1 MNEENLNEDLKQ
13 NNNIIV
19 TFGEL
24 ETDDNRNIKFPPEKA
39 GKKIIKSG
47 AEIWKEAS
55 DTITITANPNTA
67 EIIKKLRN
75 KLGNK
80 TSNKEDI
87 VH

>member
-1 MNEENLNEDLKQ
+1 MNEENLNEDL

-55 DTITITANPNTA
+55 DTITIKVNANTA
-67 EIIKKLRN
+67 EIIKKLEN
-75 KLGNK
+75 NK
-80 TSNKEDI
+80 TNNKEDI

>member
-1 MNEENLNEDLKQ
+1 MNEENLNEDLKP

-24 ETDDNRNIKFPPEKA
+24 ETDYNRNIKFPPEEA

-47 AEIWKEAS
+47 AEIWKETS

-67 EIIKKLRN
+67 AIIGKLTKKDRM
-75 KLGNK
+75 
-80 TSNKEDI
+80 NKEGF